1 MQAIVLS
8 RRAWREN
15 DELITLFTYDL
26 GKVQAKATG
35 SKKITSKQSAH
46 LEPAGVIEC
55 ALIPGREIHHIAKAQ
70 PIEYFPG
77 LRLNLEKSQMVA
89 YALSLVE
96 RVTAERSRDINFF
109 WFLRHWLEHMEKTV
123 NSAPRLL
130 DGLVL
135 GLLVHLGFKPELDAC
150 VVCGREQKEIYKE
163 ALLNPSE
170 KPGLY
175 YAGGGLICS
184 ADRRLKAQAGEQVV
198 DLGLAELNGLTAL
211 MSADWRIVEGF
222 RLSETEE
229 NALHRVIYEFLRY
242 HVELPLRDWKKP

>member
-1 MQAIVLS
+1 MQAIILS
-8 RRAWREN
+8 RKNWREN

-55 ALIPGREIHHIAKAQ
+55 ALIPGREISHIAKAQ

-77 LRLNLEKSQMVA
+77 LRLDLEKSRLVG

-96 RVTAERSRDINFF
+96 KVTAERSRDINFF
-109 WFLRHWLEHMEKTV
+109 WFLRHWLEHLEKTV

-150 VVCGREQKEIYKE
+150 VVCGREQKDIYKE
-163 ALLNPSE
+163 ALLNPSQ

-175 YAGGGLICS
+175 YSGGGLICGNC
-184 ADRRLKAQAGEQVV
+184 RKLKVQIGEQVA
-198 DLGLAELNGLTAL
+198 DLGLVELNGLMAL
-211 MSADWRIVEGF
+211 MSADWKIVEKF
-222 RLSETEE
+222 NLTEIDE
-229 NALHRVIYEFLRY
+229 AALHEIIYDFLRY
-242 HVELPLRDWKKP
+242 HVELPLRDWKRA

>member
-26 GKVQAKATG
+26 GKVQVKATG

-55 ALIPGREIHHIAKAQ
+55 ALIPGREISHIAKAQ

-77 LRLNLEKSQMVA
+77 LRLNLEKSRMVA

-96 RVTAERSRDINFF
+96 RITAERSRDIHFF

-123 NSAPRLL
+123 SSAPRLL

-150 VVCGREQKEIYKE
+150 VVCGRAQNEIYKE
-163 ALLNPSE
+163 FLLNLKE

-175 YAGGGLICS
+175 YAGGGLICT
-184 ADRRLKAQAGEQVV
+184 ACRKLKVQAGEQVV
-198 DLGLAELNGLTAL
+198 NLGLAELNGLTAL
-211 MSADWRIVEGF
+211 MSADWRIVENF
-222 RLSETEE
+222 KLNNEE
-229 NALHRVIYEFLRY
+229 EKSLHKIIYEFLRY
-242 HVELPLRDWKKP
+242 HVELPLRDWK